1 MKKFKRTTFTA
12 IALTAVLSLSACTQ
26 QAKIDAEIKLPVL
39 DSNSGDSFNRAV
51 VTMTD
56 IEQTKN
62 VGGNIGYVYAD
73 NLYTTFESNIIEY
86 VAERGQALKE
96 GDVIAVF
103 DSSSLDYEYTSQ
115 KILAD
120 DAYAKYQASGSEK
133 ARLEYEIQA
142 KQLEYIQ
149 YKIDQFTIKA
159 PYDCIVTSTES
170 FVAGSVVEYGT
181 KVCTVAKEDEIY
193 LYTGDNT
200 NLFNVGMAVEA
211 KFGTND
217 TYKGHVVMVPG
228 GGSGGKTERGSININ
243 NCVTIEL
250 DEGELERLT
259 SEVDNVIS
267 AGWATIVVP
276 TVQKYNV
283 LTLPEEAVA
292 TFSGST
298 YCSILNNGMQVRVPV
313 EVVDVYDGLAV
324 IKSGLSEGD
333 EVVY

>member
-1 MKKFKRTTFTA
+1 MRKFKHTSFSA
-12 IALTAVLSLSACTQ
+12 VILTAVLSLSACSQ

-39 DSNSGDSFNRAV
+39 DSSTGDSFKRAV
-51 VTMTD
+51 VTLAD
-56 IEQTKN
+56 IEETKN

-73 NLYTTFESNIIEY
+73 TLYTSFESNIVEF

-103 DSSSLDYEYTSQ
+103 DSSSLDYEYNNQ

-120 DAYAKYQASGSEK
+120 DAYAKYLATGSEK

-142 KQLEYIQ
+142 KQLEYVQ

-159 PYDCIVTSTES
+159 PYDCILTSAENFT
-170 FVAGSVVEYGT
+170 AGSVVEYGT

-193 LYTGDNT
+193 LYTGDST
-200 NLFNVGMAVEA
+200 NLFRVGMTVEA

-217 TYKGHVVMVPG
+217 SYKGRVVMVPG
-228 GGSGGKTERGSININ
+228 GGSREKTPRGTININ
-243 NCVTIEL
+243 NCVIIDLE
-250 DEGELERLT
+250 EGELERLT

-267 AGWATIVVP
+267 AGWATLIVP
-276 TVQKYNV
+276 TIQKYNV

-313 EVVDVYDGLAV
+313 EVVDVYNGLAV
-324 IKSGLSEGD
+324 IKSGLEEGD
-333 EVVY
+333 EVIY